1 MPKTFI
7 LSAMV
12 LMAGVDSPN
21 LAKQEIQPEIVVTA
35 RSLKDTEAD
44 LKACIARKC
53 PPDQDIKATLAHAE
67 NQFVEGDYRNARST
81 LANALGRNRKH
92 KEEYPVE
99 VSDLL
104 RANGN
109 IAAHLGEFDVYR
121 ISVLDMRD
129 TLKGALKSTDYR
141 LFGAEIEVADSRMKL
156 GYLEEASGKYL
167 DIERLALKA
176 GLPQVAAIARLRDL
190 SLRVQRA
197 EVEKTTFRK
206 KEALDEIDMFLN
218 APTDGNDKFKI
229 VAEVLRSRLD
239 RTDGNSETA
248 NKLIARYAA
257 MGGTDQPVLLYST
270 PIKMNEAQAVRAM
283 AGGSDLNRIGTQV
296 VENRWVDIG
305 FWIGVDGKVDEPEIL
320 RNKGDTDW
328 ADVVLKSI
336 KTRVYAPLKAEADNS
351 TLGVYAIERYSLT
364 AQYENDVTGSR
375 IRQRSPVARIERT
388 DLTGQD
394 YSTDKP

>member
-1 MPKTFI
+1 MLKTFTLI
-7 LSAMV
+7 AML
-12 LMAGVDSPN
+12 LMAGVDGPT
-21 LAKQEIQPEIVVTA
+21 LTKQEVQREIVVTA

-44 LKACIARKC
+44 LKACLARKC

-109 IAAHLGEFDVYR
+109 IAAHLGEFDIYR

-129 TLKGALKSTDYR
+129 TLKGALKPNDYR
-141 LFGAEIEVADSRMKL
+141 VFGAEIEVADSRMKL
-156 GYLEEASGKYL
+156 GYIKEASDKYL
-167 DIERLALKA
+167 EIERLALTA

-375 IRQRSPVARIERT
+375 IRQRSPVARIKRT